1 MTEKNEK
8 NVLETQ
14 DKKDASVGSLEEDYK
29 KEYSPEQK
37 KAEATSEQQQVET
50 VDPNRFPGY
59 KLDKD
64 GEVRKLE
71 VGEYVS
77 GLLIAK
83 EHSQKYDAGIY
94 KLKAKDND
102 VPIVILGSTVLD
114 KKMNLHNTGEEIII
128 VRAVN
133 TVNQKG
139 QIVHNWNIYS
149 KEN

>member
-8 NVLETQ
+8 SGQEPQENE
-14 DKKDASVGSLEEDYK
+14 ASEIGSLSKDYQ
-29 KEYSPEQK
+29 KEYTPEQK
-37 KAEATSEQQQVET
+37 KAEANSEQQPVET
-50 VDPNRFPGY
+50 VDPDRFPGY

-77 GLLIAK
+77 GLLISK
-83 EHSQKYDAGIY
+83 DHSQKYDAGIY
-94 KLKAKDND
+94 KLKSKDTD

-114 KKMNLHNTGEEIII
+114 KKMRLHETGQEIII
-128 VRAVN
+128 VRAAN